1 MTNGIVAVISGPAGT
16 GKGTVVKKLCSEY
29 ENFNLSVSLTTR
41 APRPGEADG
50 REYFFITK
58 EEFKKRIEEGRVL
71 EYTEYCGNMY
81 GTPADYVMSLT
92 NEGKDVILEIETDG
106 ASQIKKLLPEAI
118 TIFLVP
124 ESKEK
129 IRERLVNRGTEPPEI
144 IEKRLKKAESELLI
158 AAGYDYIVVNPT
170 GNIDSAVNDIVA
182 IFKSEK
188 CRVCRNREL
197 LTSF

>member
-81 GTPADYVMSLT
+81 GTPADYVKSLT